1 MGDKLTYSDVCHI
14 IMPII
19 GYYGLYSDKD
29 MVELKKDLG
38 LGLLEF
44 KLNKEFNGKY
54 VYGAKGRRDSDLER
68 AITDYIRDEKI
79 IVYYDEENK
88 KGATKLMLN
97 QNECREEI
105 KKLYFNYFFLPGNA
119 IGTAAFFSSCFG
131 AEFFSTIHKSSFE
144 AFLKFLYEAG

>member
-105 KKLYFNYFFLPGNA
+105 KKLYSIYGEKEVKFIRRHFKHKALHKVKEPDNPKYL
-119 IGTAAFFSSCFG
+119 
-131 AEFFSTIHKSSFE
+131 AEY
-144 AFLKFLYEAG
+144 L

>member
-44 KLNKEFNGKY
+44 NLNSTFNGKY
-54 VYGAKGRRDSDLER
+54 VYSVAGRRESDLEK
-68 AITDYIRDEKI
+68 AITDYIKEEKI
-79 IVYYDEENK
+79 VVYYDEDNK
-88 KGATKLMLN
+88 RGATKFTLDKKKCS
-97 QNECREEI
+97 QEI
-105 KKLYFNYFFLPGNA
+105 RKLYPIYGENEVKYIRKHFKHKALHKVKEPDNPKYL
-119 IGTAAFFSSCFG
+119 
-131 AEFFSTIHKSSFE
+131 AEY
-144 AFLKFLYEAG
+144 L